1 MTEQHPITPPPS
13 VVQQWMDLPLSE
25 EESLVVAAQWGADQE
40 LEACCEWLRAGPYGA
55 SIACCEEPLI
65 SDLRIARRTQ
75 IKTDLKN
82 QALKS
87 LHRNLDLIEC
97 KDYHTILLAL
107 ESMPEDLPPLPDHDT
122 TLQNL

>member
-25 EESLVVAAQWGADQE
+25 EECLVVAAQWGADQE
-40 LEACCEWLRAGPYGA
+40 LEACCEWLRTGPYGA
-55 SIACCEEPLI
+55 SIACYEEPMI
-65 SDLRIARRTQ
+65 SDLRAARRAQ
-75 IKTDLKN
+75 IKLNLKE
-82 QALKS
+82 QALKTLCRICHS
-87 LHRNLDLIEC
+87 IEYE
-97 KDYHTILLAL
+97 DYHTILLAL